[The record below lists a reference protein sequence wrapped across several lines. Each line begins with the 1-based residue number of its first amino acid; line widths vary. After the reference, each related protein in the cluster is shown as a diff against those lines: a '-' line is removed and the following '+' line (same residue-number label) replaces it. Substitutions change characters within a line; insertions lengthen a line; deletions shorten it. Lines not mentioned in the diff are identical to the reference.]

1 MPQRVTIQFL
11 ILATLLAWKCMGGSS
26 ESRHQNGGQRLQGS
40 KWRWEQPGESP
51 FNPAAH
57 YPAEKSLPRS
67 SGSFSL
73 CFKDFISSSLCAC
86 SLSLNCACWSF
97 ISHVANHR
105 HILFKTLLGCIYYKV
120 ASWVL
125 TGSLLLKLYFF
136 VTALILWL
144 RDVFLVLAYF

>member
-11 ILATLLAWKCMGGSS
+11 ISATLLAWKCMGGSS

-40 KWRWEQPGESP
+40 KWQWGQPGESP

-57 YPAEKSLPRS
+57 CPAEKSLPRS
-67 SGSFSL
+67 RASSTSVPRTPSPLASL
-73 CFKDFISSSLCAC
+73 LAPSP
-86 SLSLNCACWSF
+86 LSCACWRF

-120 ASWVL
+120 DFSWVL
-125 TGSLLLKLYFF
+125 TGSLLPKLCFF

-144 RDVFLVLAYF
+144 RDIFLVLA